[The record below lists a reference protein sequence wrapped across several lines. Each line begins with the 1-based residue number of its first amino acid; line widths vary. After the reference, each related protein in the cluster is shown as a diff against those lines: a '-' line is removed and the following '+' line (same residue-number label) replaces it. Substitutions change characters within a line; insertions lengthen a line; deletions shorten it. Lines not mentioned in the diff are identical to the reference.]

1 MKSKILIIL
10 AVLILSGCHSG
21 TMPIFGSLFSSS
33 REVMVSRGDTL
44 YSISK
49 RYNVQMKDLIS
60 ANGLKSPYNLKV
72 GQRLYLPK
80 TYYHTVKKGD
90 TLYSISKKYGTDVT
104 TLSRANHISSPSA
117 LYVGQKLLIPSG
129 TNTASYTPAA
139 SSSKTT
145 TVSSSSKKSSGWST
159 QSSAAQRTKV
169 TKYRKNKFEWPVKGS
184 IISKFGPAGK
194 GINND
199 GINIAAT
206 KGTAVK
212 AADGGTVVYSGNELK
227 GYGNLI
233 LIKHSD
239 GWVTAYAHNEKLFV
253 RKGQKV
259 IKGEKIATVGSTG
272 GVNRPQLHFETR
284 AGKNA
289 HNPVNYLP

>member
-1 MKSKILIIL
+1 MLTGCY
-10 AVLILSGCHSG
+10 SGS
-21 TMPIFGSLFSSS
+21 PSLFGSLFSSS
-33 REVMVSRGDTL
+33 REVVVSRGDTL

-49 RYNVQMKDLIS
+49 RYNVQMKDLIA
-60 ANGLKSPYNLKV
+60 ANGLRSPYNLRV

-80 TYYHTVKKGD
+80 TAYHTVRKGD

-117 LYVGQKLLIPSG
+117 LFVGQKLLIPSG
-129 TNTASYTPAA
+129 TNTYSYTPAA
-139 SSSKTT
+139 SNLKTA
-145 TVSSSSKKSSGWST
+145 TVSNNRKSSDWSA
-159 QSSAAQRTKV
+159 QSSAAHRTKI
-169 TKYRKNKFEWPVKGS
+169 TKYRKNKFAWPVRGS
-184 IISKFGPAGK
+184 IISRFGPAGK

-199 GINIAAT
+199 GINIAAA
-206 KGTAVK
+206 KGTTVK
-212 AADGGTVVYSGNELK
+212 AADVGTVVYSGNELK

-233 LIKHSD
+233 LIRHPD
-239 GWVTAYAHNEKLFV
+239 GWVTAYAHNDKLFV

-259 IKGEKIATVGSTG
+259 IKGEKIATVGATG